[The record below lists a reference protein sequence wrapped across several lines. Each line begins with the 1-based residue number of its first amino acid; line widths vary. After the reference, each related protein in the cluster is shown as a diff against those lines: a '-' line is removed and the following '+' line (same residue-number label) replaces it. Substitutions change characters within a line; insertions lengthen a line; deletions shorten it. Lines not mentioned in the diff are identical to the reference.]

1 MELFR
6 EGKDV
11 GLGVGGGEELL
22 MGTGV
27 GAEGLDAFLKRPP
40 PRPPRWMTSWSPGFL
55 SGKWDQ
61 APCSPWSLD
70 LCSTFNQNFSRSIY
84 NASEWTPAQFHMRC
98 VEMYCH
104 LDFNIL
110 RLPFA
115 SHVLRGR

>member
-1 MELFR
+1 
-6 EGKDV
+6 
-11 GLGVGGGEELL
+11 

-27 GAEGLDAFLKRPP
+27 GAKGLGAFLKHLCPLPP
-40 PRPPRWMTSWSPGFL
+40 HQADDLLEPGFF

-70 LCSTFNQNFSRSIY
+70 LGSAFNQNFSRSIY

-115 SHVLRGR
+115 SHVWRGR